1 MKKIKYAIVG
11 FGGIAENRIAKEGFA
26 LDTNRFEP
34 LETTQL
40 IGVTDI
46 SEARK
51 SAAEKLG
58 LKWYNSVDDICA
70 DKEIDAVFI
79 ATNNLSHFPISQK
92 IINAKKHLIIEK
104 PIATTI
110 SDAEELINLA
120 KENNISLAVDHM
132 MIHNSYNIKAKQLIT
147 NGDLGEV
154 NDIVL
159 HMEFPFGY
167 SPEER
172 ATWRISN
179 PDEVGGPVGDVG
191 SHCLYMAEFLLDQK
205 IKSRSAVYTPE
216 VNKLNVENG
225 AFIRF
230 TTEKGIQGSIV
241 VSFSDLRGALQSIF
255 LNLGYEVYG
264 TKKTLRTY
272 GTLFQFSGYKD
283 EPIDLRLELDDFS
296 SIETVKINKVQNIYS
311 KVIED
316 HANSI
321 LNGNRM
327 IGTDGLHN
335 LEMVLKVHESAK
347 NNSKNI
353 NINSI

>member
-26 LDTNRFEP
+26 VDTSRFIP
-34 LETTQL
+34 LEVAKL
-40 IGVTDI
+40 VGATDLNPK
-46 SEARK
+46 RK
-51 SAAEKLG
+51 SAVEELG
-58 LKWYNSVDDICA
+58 LKWFNSVDDIYV

-79 ATNNLSHFPISQK
+79 ATNNLSHYPIAKQL
-92 IINAKKHLIIEK
+92 IEAKKHLIIEK
-104 PIATTI
+104 PIATNI
-110 SDAEELINLA
+110 EDAKSLVEIAE
-120 KENNISLAVDHM
+120 KNNVSLAVDHM
-132 MIHNSYNIKAKQLIT
+132 MVNNSYIIKAKEIIE
-147 NGDLGEV
+147 NGELGEI

-179 PDEVGGPVGDVG
+179 PDEIGGPVGDVG
-191 SHCLYMAEFLLDQK
+191 SHCMYMAEFLLNQK
-205 IKSRSAVYTPE
+205 IKSLSAVYTPE

-230 TTEKGIQGSIV
+230 TTENGIHGSII
-241 VSFSDLRGALQSIF
+241 VSFSDMRGALQSIF

-264 TKKTLRTY
+264 NKKTLRTY

-283 EPIDLRLELDDFS
+283 EPIKLRLMIDDFKS
-296 SIETVKINKVQNIYS
+296 VKAFEPDKVQNIYS
-311 KVIED
+311 KVIEN

-327 IGTDGLHN
+327 TGTDALHN

-347 NNSKNI
+347 NNSLKI